1 MYSSRA
7 YALQLWAKNLILLT
21 TTQTGVRGKGSVS
34 ARKSFGLVFL
44 TGTALIASAY
54 LKKKKKKFSFY
65 NMLAAFL
72 FKKSINTSADF
83 PRKHI
88 CFLPDEHDDALR
100 IFARGLE
107 SPSSRG

>member
-1 MYSSRA
+1 
-7 YALQLWAKNLILLT
+7 
-21 TTQTGVRGKGSVS
+21 
-34 ARKSFGLVFL
+34 
-44 TGTALIASAY
+44 
-54 LKKKKKKFSFY
+54 
-65 NMLAAFL
+65 MLAAFL

-100 IFARGLE
+100 ILARGLE